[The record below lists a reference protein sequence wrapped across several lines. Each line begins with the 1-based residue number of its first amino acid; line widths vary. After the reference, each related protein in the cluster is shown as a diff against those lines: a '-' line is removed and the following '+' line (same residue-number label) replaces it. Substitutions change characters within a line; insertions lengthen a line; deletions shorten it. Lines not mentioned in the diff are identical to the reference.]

1 MKLAALMS
9 CCFSL
14 FAVLLSTVILDFSI
28 AVDVSTEASRFFGDI
43 DSEEDAEKQHPIT
56 TDRLV
61 FQREAGPDIR
71 RRSLRAV
78 RIVVNTDSLN
88 NWADGPTLPSTV
100 PTMHSLRPSVQGAM
114 RM

>member
-1 MKLAALMS
+1 M
-9 CCFSL
+9 
-14 FAVLLSTVILDFSI
+14 
-28 AVDVSTEASRFFGDI
+28 
-43 DSEEDAEKQHPIT
+43 
-56 TDRLV
+56 
-61 FQREAGPDIR
+61 R